1 VLNDKRAQ
9 LECKMD
15 GGTDASKLPP
25 PSPSPASQ
33 GRGHPSC
40 DEGCLLCVYHPREV
54 LSTESNTRL
63 PARHPRTYI
72 LVKLRL

>member
-1 VLNDKRAQ
+1 MLNDKRVQ

-54 LSTESNTRL
+54 LST
-63 PARHPRTYI
+63 
-72 LVKLRL
+72 